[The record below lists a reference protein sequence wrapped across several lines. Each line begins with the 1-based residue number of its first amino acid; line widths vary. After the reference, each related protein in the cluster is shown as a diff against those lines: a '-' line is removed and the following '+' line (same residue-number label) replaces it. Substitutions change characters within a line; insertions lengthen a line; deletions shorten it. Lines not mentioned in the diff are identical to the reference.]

1 MPILESEN
9 HFRKGLVALV
19 DQRWEEA
26 SGHFHAAI
34 QIEKQRCVKSPQ
46 MRYLSYYG
54 LSLAQAHG
62 ATPQAIHACEAAVR
76 RDFYNPDLYLNLG
89 RVYLLAGKT
98 TRALAVFEQ
107 GLALAPRH
115 RAMRDELSKV
125 DRRGRPPLPMLHR
138 NHPLN
143 YWLGRIRRSFGGGTT
158 RSVPESRSTGVP

>member
-1 MPILESEN
+1 MPILEAEN

-19 DQRWEEA
+19 DQHCEEA
-26 SGHFHAAI
+26 SEHFHAAI
-34 QIEKQRCVKSPQ
+34 QIEKQRSSKSPQ

-98 TRALAVFEQ
+98 TRALATFEQ

-115 RAMRDELSKV
+115 RALRDEMAKV
-125 DRRGRPPLPMLHR
+125 DRRERPP
-138 NHPLN
+138 
-143 YWLGRIRRSFGGGTT
+143 
-158 RSVPESRSTGVP
+158 V